1 MLITAIRD
9 YLISIGQASLQDLA
23 RHFQVQ
29 ESAMEQM
36 LSFWLRKGTIR
47 QISLTQPGC
56 SSNQCSNCFACP
68 DGAKKIYQVISSPR
82 KTIPITSAQHSI

>member
-36 LSFWLRKGTIR
+36 LSFWLRKGIIC
-47 QISLTQPGC
+47 QISSTLPRC
-56 SSNQCSNCFACP
+56 RPNQCSNCFACP
-68 DGAKKIYQVISSPR
+68 DGARKIYQVVNTPR
-82 KTIPITSAQHSI
+82 KTIPITPAQHSA